1 MISQYIWLLFQIKM
15 LESKEDVLFTCLLRE
30 PQPVS
35 TSLLSPHLKAPLF
48 VVWYSEAKAAL
59 SLEEPGHSWC
69 WHGLTDECNYS
80 HKAPMGEEDV
90 TSLNG

>member
-1 MISQYIWLLFQIKM
+1 MCYSLVSSQRTTTSIHFLT
-15 LESKEDVLFTCLLRE
+15 FTTPE
-30 PQPVS
+30 
-35 TSLLSPHLKAPLF
+35 APLF

-59 SLEEPGHSWC
+59 PLEEPGHSWC
-69 WHGLTDECNYS
+69 WRGLTDKCNYS